1 MESLL
6 AALPSILSAA
16 ITGIVT
22 YMATQSSNK
31 LTMTDK
37 EYAQL
42 DKQRQ
47 YVIDL
52 QKETTEQNV
61 KELERL
67 RAVIV
72 DLQNK
77 LDIADAAEEDCQR
90 KLMQSNF
97 RIREL
102 EKQLEVID
110 LEYNIKC
117 RLL

>member
-6 AALPSILSAA
+6 AALPSVLSAA

-22 YMATQSSNK
+22 YMATRSNSK
-31 LTMTDK
+31 LTMTEK

-61 KELERL
+61 RELERL
-67 RAVIV
+67 RAAIIN
-72 DLQNK
+72 LQNK
-77 LDIADAAEEDCQR
+77 LDVADKAEEECQR

-97 RIREL
+97 RVREL
-102 EKQLEVID
+102 EKQLEVTD
-110 LEYNIKC
+110 LEYHVQC

>member
-22 YMATQSSNK
+22 YLATRSTTK
-31 LTMTDK
+31 LSMTEK
-37 EYAQL
+37 EYVHL
-42 DKQRQ
+42 EKQRQ

-52 QKETTEQNV
+52 QRETTEQNA

-67 RAVIV
+67 RITITS
-72 DLQNK
+72 LETK
-77 LDIADAAEEDCQR
+77 LNIADNAEEECQR
-90 KLMQSNF
+90 KLLQYIF

-102 EKQLEVID
+102 EKQLG
-110 LEYNIKC
+110 LKK
-117 RLL
+117 